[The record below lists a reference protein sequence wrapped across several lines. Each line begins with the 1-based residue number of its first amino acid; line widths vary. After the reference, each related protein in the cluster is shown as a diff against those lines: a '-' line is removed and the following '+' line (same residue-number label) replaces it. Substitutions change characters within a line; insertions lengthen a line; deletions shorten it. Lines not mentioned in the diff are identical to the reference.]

1 MILKK
6 SKPAHQPSVYG
17 IILTAYIFLNQTAGA
32 AEPVRADARDLLDRM
47 GRATRELNYDGIF
60 IYRREQGMD
69 TMRLIHKS
77 GQDGET
83 ERLITLTGQ
92 SREVIRTKE
101 SVTCIFPENRQILI
115 EKSRTHK
122 LLFNQFPEA
131 LERIGEYYSFSV
143 AGEDRIAGKDTWVVE
158 IVPGDEYRYG
168 YRLWIDKENHL
179 LLKSELDDKT
189 GMPVEQILFTQ
200 LEVLETIPDEL
211 LKPATSGND
220 YTLHNSSTIEHY
232 RETQGIY
239 WKTGWLPQ
247 GFALVNYEQKLNDED
262 ADAVE
267 HLIYSDGLAM
277 VSVFV
282 EQTGPDPDFKPG
294 GQKMGAV
301 NAFSEV
307 IDGYL
312 VTAVGE
318 APYATVRGMATSVIS
333 GTP

>member
-6 SKPAHQPSVYG
+6 SKPAFPPSVYG
-17 IILTAYIFLNQTAGA
+17 IILTAYLFLNQTAGA
-32 AEPVRADARDLLDRM
+32 AEAIQADARDLLDRM

-60 IYRREQGMD
+60 IYRREHGMD
-69 TMRLIHKS
+69 TMRLIHRS

-83 ERLITLTGQ
+83 ERLITLDGQ
-92 SREVIRTKE
+92 PREVIRTKD

-115 EKSRTHK
+115 EKSRAHK
-122 LLFNQFPEA
+122 LPFDQFPEA
-131 LERIGEYYSFSV
+131 LERIGEYYRFAV
-143 AGEDRIAGKDTWVVE
+143 AGEDRIAGKDAWVVE

-200 LEVLETIPDEL
+200 LEVLESIPDDL
-211 LKPATSGND
+211 LKPATSGTD

-232 RETQGIY
+232 REAKGVY
-239 WKTGWLPQ
+239 WKTGWLPR
-247 GFALVNYEQKLNDED
+247 GFALVNYEQKLNAED

-267 HLIYSDGLAM
+267 HLIYTDGLAM

-282 EQTGPDPDFKPG
+282 EQADANPDFKPG
-294 GQKMGAV
+294 GQRLGAV

-307 IDGYL
+307 TNGYV

-318 APYATVRGMATSVIS
+318 APYATVRGMATSVVS
-333 GTP
+333 GNR

>member
-1 MILKK
+1 MILKM
-6 SKPAHQPSVYG
+6 SKPGRQPYVYG

-32 AEPVRADARDLLDRM
+32 AEAAQADARDLLYRM

-69 TMRLIHKS
+69 TMRLIHRS
-77 GQDGET
+77 SQDGET

-92 SREVIRTKE
+92 PREVIRTKD
-101 SVTCIFPENRQILI
+101 SVTCIFPEDRQILI

-122 LLFNQFPEA
+122 LLFAQFPEA

-143 AGEDRIAGKDTWVVE
+143 SGEDRIAGKDTWVVE

-168 YRLWIDKENHL
+168 YRLWIDKESNL
-179 LLKSELDDKT
+179 LLKSDLDDKA
-189 GMPVEQILFTQ
+189 GVPVEQMLFTQ
-200 LEVLETIPDEL
+200 LEILETIPDDL
-211 LKPATSGND
+211 LRPSTNGHD
-220 YTLHNSSTIEHY
+220 YTLHNSSTIEHF
-232 RETQGIY
+232 RETKGIY
-239 WKTGWLPQ
+239 WKTGWLPV
-247 GFALVNYEQKLNDED
+247 GFTLVNYEQKLNAED

-267 HLIYSDGLAM
+267 HLIYTDGLAM

-282 EQTGPDPDFKPG
+282 EQTGTSPDFKPG

-307 IDGYL
+307 INGYL
-312 VTAVGE
+312 VTAIGE
-318 APYATVRGMATSVIS
+318 APYATVRGMATSVVS
-333 GTP
+333 GNP

>member
-1 MILKK
+1 MILKM
-6 SKPAHQPSVYG
+6 SKPTRQPSVYG
-17 IILTAYIFLNQTAGA
+17 IILTAYLFLNQTASAGEA
-32 AEPVRADARDLLDRM
+32 VREDARDLLDRM

-60 IYRREQGMD
+60 VYRRDQGMD
-69 TMRLIHKS
+69 TMRLIHRA
-77 GQDGET
+77 GRDGET
-83 ERLITLTGQ
+83 ARLITLTGHP
-92 SREVIRTKE
+92 REVIRTKD

-115 EKSRTHK
+115 EKSRAHK
-122 LLFNQFPEA
+122 LLFDQFPEA

-143 AGEDRIAGKDTWVVE
+143 AGEDRIAGKDAWVVE

-168 YRLWIDKENHL
+168 YRLWIDKESHL

-200 LEVLETIPDEL
+200 LEVLETIPDDL
-211 LKPATSGND
+211 LKPATNGKD

-232 RETQGIY
+232 REAKGIY

-247 GFALVNYEQKLNDED
+247 GFALVNYEQKLNGED

-282 EQTGPDPDFKPG
+282 EQTDANHDFKPG
-294 GQKMGAV
+294 GQKLGAV

-307 IDGYL
+307 INGYL
-312 VTAVGE
+312 ITAVGE
-318 APYATVRGMATSVIS
+318 APYATVRGMATSVVS
-333 GTP
+333 GNP